1 MAQLQK
7 GIRAIMNYRWFVPAK
22 IIAYVFLA
30 VGLFGLITNN
40 GLIAYG
46 GAAIGAYIKAEVE
59 SLERTKDMQ
68 QKIDVYER
76 YIEKYHIDTKG
87 KS

>member
-46 GAAIGAYIKAEVE
+46 GAARENQRHAAENRR
-59 SLERTKDMQ
+59 L
-68 QKIDVYER
+68 
-76 YIEKYHIDTKG
+76 
-87 KS
+87 